1 MPRTRPVLD
10 YTQIRNYAEQFIWT
24 DPRSGLEESGFNPP
38 SNAID
43 PRHKPFSITF
53 LTEDGVPYHGRAV
66 CVGVNTARRT
76 RRLQFVE
83 EAHIV
88 GQGGTKQGSST
99 SNNSALLTPH
109 SSLFKSISKGEI
121 RQVADILI
129 VEIDGV
135 RFSSH

>member
-10 YTQIRNYAEQFIWT
+10 YSQIRNYAEQFIWT
-24 DPRSGLEESGFNPP
+24 DPRSGLVESGFNPP

-43 PRHKPFSITF
+43 PQHKPFSITF

-88 GQGGTKQGSST
+88 GLGGTKQGSST
-99 SNNSALLTPH
+99 ANN
-109 SSLFKSISKGEI
+109 SSLFKSIGKGEI